1 MAINHLL
8 SGSKTCHSSQQKRWS
23 LNHLLSGRRDSN
35 TRPPVPQTVALPG
48 CATSRP
54 KKAIFGLPNDGEVEN
69 GCKGTAFF

>member
-1 MAINHLL
+1 MVVKP
-8 SGSKTCHSSQQKRWS
+8 S
-23 LNHLLSGRRDSN
+23 LSGRRDSN

>member
-8 SGSKTCHSSQQKRWS
+8 SGSKMCHSSQQKKRTEV
-23 LNHLLSGRRDSN
+23 LLSGRRDSN

-54 KKAIFGLPNDGEVEN
+54 KKVIFGLPNDGEVEN